1 MQYFGHE
8 REHGW
13 LTEKQVMLY
22 EGLEHFQVNCPDLKQ
37 VKKAKLAVGSY
48 LDIVKS
54 SRKLAWTIATQDSE
68 DAYRMEKEERKSKL
82 TFAYADCKPD
92 VADTIDLLSP
102 ISNSFL
108 NYQSHT
114 VSNKK
119 KRRASTNMNLSH
131 ETGSPPCKMSRLN
144 SEGEYN
150 ELLASPKH
158 QQCLIMFQKMYD
170 DMVLDPFDKSK
181 LRETLLERWKLLND
195 QSTTQISQ
203 PDIEHICNIVLSPK
217 SPIKGILFLLCEFV

>member
-13 LTEKQVMLY
+13 LSEKQVMLY
-22 EGLEHFQVNCPDLKQ
+22 EGLEHFQANCPDLKQ
-37 VKKAKLAVGSY
+37 VKKAKPEVGSY
-48 LDIVKS
+48 LEVVKS

-82 TFAYADCKPD
+82 TFAYPDCKPD
-92 VADTIDLLSP
+92 VVDAIDLLSP
-102 ISNSFL
+102 ISNSSL
-108 NYQSHT
+108 NHQART

-119 KRRASTNMNLSH
+119 KRRASTDMNLSR
-131 ETGSPPCKMSRLN
+131 ELGSPCKMSRLN
-144 SEGEYN
+144 LEGEYN

-170 DMVLDPFDKSK
+170 EMVSDRFDKSK
-181 LRETLLERWKLLND
+181 LRETLLERWKLLNE

-203 PDIEHICNIVLSPK
+203 PDVEHICNIVLSPK